1 MFGQLKWGS
10 PISSSIK
17 GHRSKRLDWSQRL
30 HKKSFAKLHVT
41 QDRKKPSTSLIAQT
55 KKLKICW
62 WDGQIPWLNRWRS
75 TKWHP
80 MLAPRW
86 AADWDPNTQTP
97 RLKLKLVDLW
107 CVSLSLLEMPMLR
120 FCLDVNV
127 GSCEHCSWLWTSY
140 YVDLL
145 QGRFIELHVDPV
157 VQYAPHH
164 LMSAPCP
171 DLPQRIACP
180 QSTLLELFQEQ
191 ISNMS
196 YIPFLQTFYVS
207 SISQSTSFFFH
218 TFHLCPCLIFACWH
232 WHFTTL
238 SFQLSQVFPDI
249 STWLSSL
256 PCPDSKKATRGG
268 AGRGGRGAG
277 TKAKECERD
286 RLSELEYWSMSKF
299 WLN

>member
-1 MFGQLKWGS
+1 MD
-10 PISSSIK
+10 
-17 GHRSKRLDWSQRL
+17 RSHDSTGEGAP
-30 HKKSFAKLHVT
+30 SGT
-41 QDRKKPSTSLIAQT
+41 Q
-55 KKLKICW
+55 CW
-62 WDGQIPWLNRWRS
+62 HQGGL
-75 TKWHP
+75 
-80 MLAPRW
+80 
-86 AADWDPNTQTP
+86 
-97 RLKLKLVDLW
+97 LKLKLVDLW

-120 FCLDVNV
+120 FSLDVNV

-207 SISQSTSFFFH
+207 SICQSTSFFSYFPSVSLLD
-218 TFHLCPCLIFACWH
+218 FCML
-232 WHFTTL
+232 TL
-238 SFQLSQVFPDI
+238 ALHNSVIVPTIPGIPRFFPP
-249 STWLSSL
+249 L
-256 PCPDSKKATRGG
+256 PCPDFVGYARWRRSRWPGCRHQGEGVRTPIA
-268 AGRGGRGAG
+268 
-277 TKAKECERD
+277 
-286 RLSELEYWSMSKF
+286 SVNWSMV
-299 WLN
+299 NE